1 MARGCAHPS
10 GVIQRTVGATLYLD
24 GCGAGAGAV
33 SSRVHA
39 PAPRW
44 DSAPLA
50 KIHNPAAAT
59 HRPGRVQQCRHA
71 AELYDG
77 LDAAAEP
84 RCADLHLQTVRP
96 LRPHE
101 RASRGRRPLCQQMR
115 ARGDLL
121 HRVSYEAMDDVL
133 EGMIKNG
140 IATGFGDEW
149 SGSAPPRSTPATGR
163 SLRPE
168 NLISL
173 SIACTRSRVASG
185 SLRERDLV
193 RLIW

>member
-24 GCGAGAGAV
+24 GGGAGAGAV

-115 ARGDLL
+115 AASGRDLAL
-121 HRVSYEAMDDVL
+121 RRAPGELKPHREL
-133 EGMIKNG
+133 
-140 IATGFGDEW
+140 
-149 SGSAPPRSTPATGR
+149 GSARALDPASRDPLAAVAVAALAG
-163 SLRPE
+163 
-168 NLISL
+168 
-173 SIACTRSRVASG
+173 RVARVAWPQARFPVG
-185 SLRERDLV
+185 AGIGALRDAQTRP
-193 RLIW
+193 